1 MATITQSSTL
11 GFELKMEYDEGL
23 VEGDFVQTPGPTGN
37 EYVAQIIHT
46 ETSNDHIEA
55 SASVIGSFPDLP
67 FRQGTNVEKADEALV
82 LDTLSLPKDGVH
94 IGELRD
100 FGTPL
105 YLSTAKMMEKHVGVF
120 GRTGSGKSYTAGVLA
135 EGLFQYEQPMVIID
149 PHGEYA
155 SLKLR
160 PDGTASDY
168 RVVEYADIEFNPD
181 ADRDLSLENIDPL
194 DLVRPGQAAVL
205 NLRGVD
211 TDRQEEIVSTLL
223 DALFLA
229 RKRDRVPQTKVF
241 LEEAHLFA
249 PQRKNEIRPVIENI
263 AKEGRKFGFTL
274 TLISQRP
281 SEIYPNIR
289 AQLQAF
295 TIHKL
300 TDDTD
305 IKKIINSAEGL
316 DSSWGT
322 QIQKLQTG
330 EVLFVGDMIASPT
343 FVNVRER
350 RTKHHVGSE
359 GMFQTS
365 EYAHDAEAVDNRQA
379 ELDEEVTAAT
389 VRQLKER
396 IDKLERERDR
406 LRERL
411 EGEREEGPSERIAEL
426 EATTEEQRE
435 TIEELQARIRD
446 REATIGDLKEKLE
459 ECQQQVREQRDKIQQ
474 LRAEMDALGEQE
486 DGSLSSNNDSS
497 EEGILNHPYVDRVI
511 SRLRDEL
518 QSLDQYERGM
528 LEYFLYNESG
538 SIEDAYFHAGGSPNS
553 SQRYEKTETLMQK
566 NFIRKR
572 KRGEYVYALDDL
584 IEDKLGDFAEQGDID
599 IAIDEIEN
607 ELTST
612 VETKASS

>member
-1 MATITQSSTL
+1 
-11 GFELKMEYDEGL
+11 
-23 VEGDFVQTPGPTGN
+23 
-37 EYVAQIIHT
+37 
-46 ETSNDHIEA
+46 
-55 SASVIGSFPDLP
+55 
-67 FRQGTNVEKADEALV
+67 
-82 LDTLSLPKDGVH
+82 
-94 IGELRD
+94 
-100 FGTPL
+100 
-105 YLSTAKMMEKHVGVF
+105 MEKQVGVF

-135 EGLFQYEQPMVIID
+135 EELFEYEQPMVIVD

-155 SLKLR
+155 SLKVK
-160 PDGTASDY
+160 PDREASDY
-168 RVVEYADIEFNPD
+168 RVVEYADLEYNPA
-181 ADRDLSLENIDPL
+181 ADRDLDLHSIDPL
-194 DLVRPGQAAVL
+194 GLARPGQATVL

-211 TDRQEEIVSTLL
+211 TERQEDIVATLL

-229 RKRDRVPQTKVF
+229 RKRDRIPQTKVF

-249 PQRKNEIRPVIENI
+249 PQRKNEPRSVIENI

-274 TLISQRP
+274 ALVSQRP

-305 IKKIINSAEGL
+305 IKKIIKSAEGL

-330 EVLFVGDMIASPT
+330 EVLFVGDVIASPT

-350 RTKHHVGSE
+350 RTKHHEGSE

-365 EYAHDAEAVDNRQA
+365 DHARDASAVDDRQT

-389 VRQLKER
+389 VTQLKER
-396 IDKLERERDR
+396 IDELETERDR

-411 EGEREEGPSERIAEL
+411 EREQGENTNEQIAEL
-426 EATTEEQRE
+426 ETTVDEQRE
-435 TIEELQARIRD
+435 EIEELQSTVRE
-446 REATIGDLKEKLE
+446 REASIEELE
-459 ECQQQVREQRDKIQQ
+459 AQLDEREQQIREQRNKIQQ
-474 LRAEMDALGEQE
+474 LRAERDVLGEE
-486 DGSLSSNNDSS
+486 SGRSTSPEADNG
-497 EEGILNHPYVDRVI
+497 EGDILDHPYVNRVLA
-511 SRLRDEL
+511 RLREEL
-518 QSLDQYERGM
+518 AALDKYERGM
-528 LEYFLYNESG
+528 LEFFLYNESG

-553 SQRYEKTETLMQK
+553 SQRYEKAETLLEK

-584 IEDKLGDFAEQGDID
+584 VEDKLNDFTDQGNID
-599 IAIDEIEN
+599 VAIDTIEAD
-607 ELTST
+607 LTSPS
-612 VETKASS
+612 AS

>member
-1 MATITQSSTL
+1 MASITKSITL
-11 GFELKMEYDEGL
+11 GFDLEMDYDEGF
-23 VEGDFVQTPGPTGN
+23 VEGDFVQAPGPKDG
-37 EYVAQIIHT
+37 EYVAQITHT
-46 ETSNDHIEA
+46 ETSNEHIEA
-55 SASVIGSFPDLP
+55 SASVIGNYPDLP
-67 FRQGTNVEKADEALV
+67 FHQGTSVEKANEELV
-82 LDTLSLPKDGVH
+82 LETLSLPHDGVH
-94 IGELRD
+94 IGTLRG

-105 YLSTAKMMEKHVGVF
+105 YLSVEKFMEKQVGVF

-135 EGLFQYEQPMVIID
+135 EELFEYEQPMVIVD

-155 SLKLR
+155 SLKVR
-160 PDGTASDY
+160 PDGEASDY
-168 RVVEYADIEFNPD
+168 RVVEYADLEYNPA
-181 ADRDLSLENIDPL
+181 ADRDLDLDSIDPL
-194 DLVRPGQAAVL
+194 DLARPGQATVL

-211 TDRQEEIVSTLL
+211 TERQEDLVATLL

-229 RKRDRVPQTKVF
+229 RKRDRIPQTKVF

-249 PQRKNEIRPVIENI
+249 PQRKNEPRSVIENI

-274 TLISQRP
+274 ALVSQRP

-305 IKKIINSAEGL
+305 IKKIIKSAEGL

-330 EVLFVGDMIASPT
+330 EMLFVGDVIASPT

-350 RTKHHVGSE
+350 RTKHHEGSE

-365 EYAHDAEAVDNRQA
+365 DHARDASVVDDRQT

-389 VRQLKER
+389 VTQLKER
-396 IDKLERERDR
+396 IDELEAERDR

-411 EGEREEGPSERIAEL
+411 EREQEENTSEQITEL
-426 EATTEEQRE
+426 EATVDDQRE
-435 TIEELQARIRD
+435 EIQALQSTVREREASIEEL
-446 REATIGDLKEKLE
+446 EAQLKERE
-459 ECQQQVREQRDKIQQ
+459 QQIREQRNKIQQ
-474 LRAEMDALGEQE
+474 LRAERDAL
-486 DGSLSSNNDSS
+486 
-497 EEGILNHPYVDRVI
+497 EEGADRSTSLEADDGEGNVLDHPYVDRVLA
-511 SRLRDEL
+511 RLREEL
-518 QSLDQYERGM
+518 AALDKYERGM
-528 LEYFLYNESG
+528 LEFFLYNESG
-538 SIEDAYFHAGGSPNS
+538 SIEDAYFHAGGSPSS
-553 SQRYEKTETLMQK
+553 SQRYEKAETLLEK

-584 IEDKLGDFAEQGDID
+584 VEDKLNDFTDQGNID
-599 IAIDEIEN
+599 VAIDKIEGD
-607 ELTST
+607 LTAPA
-612 VETKASS
+612 AS

>member
-11 GFELKMEYDEGL
+11 GFELEMEYDEGL
-23 VEGDFVQTPGPTGN
+23 VEGDFVQTPGPTGD
-37 EYVAQIIHT
+37 EYVAQITHT
-46 ETSNDHIEA
+46 ETSNDRIEA

-82 LDTLSLPKDGVH
+82 LDTLSLPKDGVN

-105 YLSTAKMMEKHVGVF
+105 YLSTSKLMEKHVGVF

-135 EGLFQYEQPMVIID
+135 EELFEHEQPMVIID

-160 PDGTASDY
+160 PDGSASDY
-168 RVVEYADIEFNPD
+168 RVVEYADLEFNPD
-181 ADRDLSLENIDPL
+181 ADRDLNLEEIDPL
-194 DLVRPGQAAVL
+194 DLIRPGQASVL

-211 TDRQEEIVSTLL
+211 TERQEEIVSTLL

-229 RKRDRVPQTKVF
+229 RKRDRIPQTKVF

-249 PQRKNEIRPVIENI
+249 PQRKNETRPVIENI

-274 TLISQRP
+274 ALISQRP

-322 QIQKLQTG
+322 QIQKLKTG
-330 EVLFVGDMIASPT
+330 EVLFVGDVIASPT
-343 FVNVRER
+343 FVNVRDR

-365 EYAHDAEAVDNRQA
+365 EYARDAEAVDDRQT

-396 IDKLERERDR
+396 IDELETERDR

-411 EGEREEGPSERIAEL
+411 DREREEGPAERIDEL
-426 EATTEEQRE
+426 EATMEEQHE
-435 TIEELQARIRD
+435 TIEELQTRVRD
-446 REATIGDLKEKLE
+446 REARIEELEVELE
-459 ECQQQVREQRDKIQQ
+459 ERKQQVREQRDKIQQ
-474 LRAEMDALGEQE
+474 LRAEMDALEEQ
-486 DGSLSSNNDSS
+486 DDNSSSPINSISD
-497 EEGILNHPYVDRVI
+497 EGILNHPYVDRVL

-518 QSLDQYERGM
+518 QTLDKYERGM
-528 LEYFLYNESG
+528 LEYFLYNENG

-553 SQRYEKTETLMQK
+553 SQRYKKAETLIQK

-584 IEDKLGDFAEQGDID
+584 IEDKLNDFTDQGNID
-599 IAIDEIEN
+599 VAIDKLESN
-607 ELTST
+607 LTSS
-612 VETKASS
+612 AAG